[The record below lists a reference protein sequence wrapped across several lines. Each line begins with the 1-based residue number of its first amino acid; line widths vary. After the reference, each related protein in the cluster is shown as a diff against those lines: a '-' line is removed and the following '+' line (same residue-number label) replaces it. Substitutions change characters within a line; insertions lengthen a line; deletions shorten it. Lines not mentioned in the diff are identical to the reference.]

1 MANIQPLSLPAE
13 AQYATFEALFSAC
26 QQHAREA
33 GYAFIKQKS
42 EKRYRREIRYVACKC
57 SETGTSKYAD
67 NDTLRKRL
75 RTTQKPG
82 TLRKLFVKLNQPFY

>member
-42 EKRYRREIRYVACKC
+42 EKRYGREIRYIACKC
-57 SETGTSKYAD
+57 SGTGTSKYAD

-75 RTTQKPG
+75 RTTQKTGNPSQ
-82 TLRKLFVKLNQPFY
+82 TFC

>member
-26 QQHAREA
+26 QQHALEA

-42 EKRYRREIRYVACKC
+42 EKCYGHEIRYIACKC
-57 SETGTSKYAD
+57 SGTGTSKYAD
-67 NDTLRKRL
+67 NDTLRKGL
-75 RTTQKPG
+75 RTTQKTSNPSQ
-82 TLRKLFVKLNQPFY
+82 TFC